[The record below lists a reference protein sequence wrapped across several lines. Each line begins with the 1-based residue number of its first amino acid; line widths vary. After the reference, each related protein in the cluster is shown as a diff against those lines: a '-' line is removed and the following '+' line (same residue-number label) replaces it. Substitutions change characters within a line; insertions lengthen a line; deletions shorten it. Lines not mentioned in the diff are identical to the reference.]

1 MGGGDQNERG
11 RRRPLDTWR
20 RYLQWTREAYPTGG
34 HSLALLERC
43 AFEFKDDARYADDL
57 KYLHVWIEYASLVD
71 DAEPL
76 FQWLYDRRICQRH
89 ALFWESWAA
98 IFEQQKRFYKTD
110 QTFKRGIAMQAQP
123 LWRLQRSQKSF
134 DHRQVK
140 LIRQQMLEGMAGA
153 AAGGGGGAAGA
164 AGGGGARGAVPK
176 GRKALNALTKREAK
190 GTARPTASRKQAGL
204 APPAGGRRRRLRAAG
219 GRHGWRVQLANLRGP
234 RRRRGGRR
242 RESRA
247 GEVGDRERGAAP

>member
-1 MGGGDQNERG
+1 MGHP
-11 RRRPLDTWR
+11 RRRTRSAARRPPRQDARGCTAPLDAVSGKNDAARDAWEAEIKASAGGADPLDTWR

-43 AFEFKDDARYADDL
+43 AFEFKDDARYVDDL

-98 IFEQQKRFYKTD
+98 IFEQQKRFDKAD

-140 LIRQQMLEGMAGA
+140 LRRN
-153 AAGGGGGAAGA
+153 
-164 AGGGGARGAVPK
+164 AR
-176 GRKALNALTKREAK
+176 RH
-190 GTARPTASRKQAGL
+190 
-204 APPAGGRRRRLRAAG
+204 GRRRRRSRRQRLAG
-219 GRHGWRVQLANLRGP
+219 GATAAAARCP
-234 RRRRGGRR
+234 
-242 RESRA
+242 
-247 GEVGDRERGAAP
+247 RGASSTR

>member
-1 MGGGDQNERG
+1 M
-11 RRRPLDTWR
+11 
-20 RYLQWTREAYPTGG
+20 
-34 HSLALLERC
+34 
-43 AFEFKDDARYADDL
+43 
-57 KYLHVWIEYASLVD
+57 WIEYASLVD

-98 IFEQQKRFYKTD
+98 IFEQQKRFDKAD

-153 AAGGGGGAAGA
+153 AAGGGGA
-164 AGGGGARGAVPK
+164 AGGAAAAAARAARCPRGAR
-176 GRKALNALTKREAK
+176 RSTR
-190 GTARPTASRKQAGL
+190 
-204 APPAGGRRRRLRAAG
+204 
-219 GRHGWRVQLANLRGP
+219 
-234 RRRRGGRR
+234 
-242 RESRA
+242 
-247 GEVGDRERGAAP
+247 

>member
-1 MGGGDQNERG
+1 MVK
-11 RRRPLDTWR
+11 P
-20 RYLQWTREAYPTGG
+20 
-34 HSLALLERC
+34 
-43 AFEFKDDARYADDL
+43 
-57 KYLHVWIEYASLVD
+57 SLVD

-98 IFEQQKRFYKTD
+98 IFEQQKRFDKAD

-153 AAGGGGGAAGA
+153 AAGGFSRKSSIRVNMFRIFRVAVVEMPDNPYRDWFCEFGSLDEP
-164 AGGGGARGAVPK
+164 RGA
-176 GRKALNALTKREAK
+176 E
-190 GTARPTASRKQAGL
+190 
-204 APPAGGRRRRLRAAG
+204 PP
-219 GRHGWRVQLANLRGP
+219 
-234 RRRRGGRR
+234 
-242 RESRA
+242 EDRA
-247 GEVGDRERGAAP
+247 GHA